1 MKHPVHLNQSFQ
13 PPVHE
18 SSYEETK
25 RLARETKGTRI
36 NCDPAVRTSKEWSG
50 CGFEVSRDVM
60 APAGTHV
67 QQVKLRYR
75 VARLFHPVRAE
86 EKFHRKTICLLGL
99 DARSRRQRSMKN
111 LLTND

>member
-1 MKHPVHLNQSFQ
+1 MKHPAHFNQSFQ
-13 PPVHE
+13 PPIRE

-50 CGFEVSRDVM
+50 RGFEVSRDVV
-60 APAGTHV
+60 APSGTHV

-75 VARLFHPVRAE
+75 VAHLFHPVR
-86 EKFHRKTICLLGL
+86 RKI
-99 DARSRRQRSMKN
+99 SS
-111 LLTND
+111 